1 MVTQAHEVPN
11 RILQEDP
18 ESVTRM
24 LKHIGIPVP
33 RVKQT
38 TVLSPDATES
48 RPLERRIDAVFRVDT
63 EEEPFLVALEVQR
76 DDVESKWSTWLYYCS
91 YLQEKLTLPVI
102 LMVICDNPK
111 VAVWAS
117 KARAFGP
124 TAHKTMQLAPIVCG
138 PRSVPKFLDPDQVA
152 NDLPLAAIS
161 VIAHSAE
168 PDADL
173 QMTVFATALEAQPDG
188 ENKFTLADLVSAGL
202 SGSPAARLWS
212 TIMLMT
218 TSYPH
223 SPLAQ
228 ALADQVTEK
237 VTAEVTQ
244 QVTQQVTEQVTE
256 QVTRE
261 TKIKDAVEKLIRV
274 LELQSKPFSDED
286 RQRIVECTDVE
297 LLNRW
302 FDRSFTVATAADLFN
317 EA

>member
-102 LMVICDNPK
+102 LMIICDDPK

-117 KARAFGP
+117 RARAFGP
-124 TAHKTMQLAPIVCG
+124 TAHKTMQLAPVVCG
-138 PRSVPKFLDPDQVA
+138 PRSVPRFLDPDEVA

-173 QMTVFATALEAQPDG
+173 HMTVFATALEAQPDG

-228 ALADQVTEK
+228 ALADQVTE
-237 VTAEVTQ
+237 
-244 QVTQQVTEQVTE
+244 

-261 TKIKDAVEKLIRV
+261 TKIKDAAEKLIRV
-274 LELQSKPFSDED
+274 LELQSKPITDED
-286 RQRIVECTDVE
+286 RRRIVACTDVD

-302 FDRSFTVATAADLFN
+302 FDRSFTVAT
-317 EA
+317 

>member
-102 LMVICDNPK
+102 LMVICDDAK

-117 KARAFGP
+117 RARAFGP
-124 TAHKTMQLAPIVCG
+124 TAHKTMQLAPVVCG
-138 PRSVPKFLDPDQVA
+138 PRSVPRFLDPDEVA

-173 QMTVFATALEAQPDG
+173 HMTVFATALEAQPDG

-228 ALADQVTEK
+228 ALADQVTE
-237 VTAEVTQ
+237 
-244 QVTQQVTEQVTE
+244 

-261 TKIKDAVEKLIRV
+261 TKIKDAAEKLIRV
-274 LELQSKPFSDED
+274 LELQSKPITDED
-286 RQRIVECTDVE
+286 RRRIVACTDVD

-302 FDRSFTVATAADLFN
+302 FDRSFTVATAAELFD